1 MYYINGTGLEQV
13 RPMILEKRKLKYNTA
28 RERILDAIL
37 VGSLEKDLVLP
48 SEQKLASR
56 LGIGRNTLRTA
67 LRELEREGIIIK
79 QNGRPSRVD
88 PDALRRQ
95 RAPLRRIAWVDTLPI
110 QHTNPIYFDIFR
122 SVSEGAAV
130 RNVKLDYISLSI
142 EAMAENFFRRQNE
155 YDGLILGE
163 FTPRYQKYLADITH
177 KNTVCVDCPRP
188 GIAHCVKTDSVLGG
202 RLAARTL
209 IEAGHRNP
217 AFLGFTRASRNYK
230 PFDERFSGFRD
241 ELRRAKISLPADRIL
256 RISSWNEEVHFDD
269 FMKRHRDSLRRA
281 DSLFVLADNI
291 AVAALC
297 SLPKLGFRVP
307 GDLSII
313 GFDGIT
319 LSRFVSPV
327 LTTIRQPV
335 EEIGRKALEIVLNPA
350 ESKNC
355 PELIE
360 IPPALLPGESLCDRT
375 EKDKQS

>member
-1 MYYINGTGLEQV
+1 
-13 RPMILEKRKLKYNTA
+13 MILEKRKLKYNTA

-37 VGSLEKDLVLP
+37 AGSLEKDLVLP

-67 LRELEREGIIIK
+67 LQELEREGIIIK

-95 RAPLRRIAWVDTLPI
+95 RVPLRRIAWVDTSPI

-163 FTPRYQKYLADITH
+163 FTPPYQKYLADITH

-202 RLAARTL
+202 RLAARTFL
-209 IEAGHRNP
+209 EAGCRRLACLCYDTAITEYLPFHERIR
-217 AFLGFTRASRNYK
+217 GFTDFAARSGCPVSPEHMIMIANAEEDDYFLRFLKRYRDILKETDGIFVVSDK
-230 PFDERFSGFRD
+230 QAADTVQALPEIGFDVPG
-241 ELRRAKISLPADRIL
+241 KIS
-256 RISSWNEEVHFDD
+256 V
-269 FMKRHRDSLRRA
+269 
-281 DSLFVLADNI
+281 
-291 AVAALC
+291 
-297 SLPKLGFRVP
+297 
-307 GDLSII
+307 I
-313 GFDGIT
+313 GFDGLI
-319 LSRFVSPV
+319 LSQFLSPP

-335 EEIGRKALEIVLNPA
+335 EEIGRKALEIVLNPT
-350 ESKNC
+350 ESASYQETI
-355 PELIE
+355 EL
-360 IPPALLPGESLCDRT
+360 PPALQPGGTVRERKG
-375 EKDKQS
+375 ER